1 MHLPHSPALELVD
14 ERVPVKVRRLIDLA
28 KAVTTIETVDQRT
41 SAGELHAQLGAER
54 RETQRQQKEDV
65 QLLSMMKK
73 VEELRAPYTITIK
86 TLDDWET
93 FVSKRMGMYD
103 TQQLRLARENQA
115 KVNIR
120 TDNRNQDII
129 VHAEKT
135 GVRPI
140 LKAAPI
146 VAAVAKTIKTDD
158 GLSSSRKT
166 VKVCKLPGLGP
177 DEDPKPI
184 PANDPRLLKIER
196 ANLLVNWPQLKKL
209 ANIAGMDEMLRAQGL
224 LVEEEFD
231 YTSRG

>member
-1 MHLPHSPALELVD
+1 MQLAANTALEVVD
-14 ERVPVKVRRLIDLA
+14 ERVPVKIRRLIDLA
-28 KAVTTIETVDQRT
+28 KAVTTIETVDQRKNV
-41 SAGELHAQLGAER
+41 GELHAQLGAER
-54 RETQRQQKEDV
+54 RETKRQQQEDV
-65 QLLSMMKK
+65 ALLSAIKK

-86 TLDDWET
+86 TLEDWES
-93 FVSKRMGMYD
+93 FVSKRMGTYD
-103 TQQLRLARENQA
+103 TTQLRIARENQV
-115 KVNIR
+115 KVNVR
-120 TDNRNQDII
+120 TDTKNQEII
-129 VHAEKT
+129 AKADET

-209 ANIAGMDEMLRAQGL
+209 ANIAGMEEMLRAQGL
-224 LVEEEFD
+224 LIEEEFD